1 VYSSHFLVHKLEI
14 RDSSIKAETEEG
26 RKMDT
31 PIFETWLRPWLRMA
45 LLGRPAPDDS
55 RSHHVLL
62 MYYFFSVIATSQA
75 V

>member
-1 VYSSHFLVHKLEI
+1 
-14 RDSSIKAETEEG
+14 
-26 RKMDT
+26 MDT

-75 V
+75 VWPAPAKRISGVGT